1 MEFNFRKLNVYYQ
14 SLDLVELVYEKV
26 GQFPK
31 EEKYALGDQL
41 RRAVVSVPSN
51 IAEGVGRGTDK
62 EKAHFISMAYSS
74 LMEVLCQMEIAY
86 RVNYINEDE
95 LKKVEERIETV
106 AKMLSGL
113 RNKLSNVSQLSTLNT
128 LQIWQLRK
136 NIAKAS

>member
-51 IAEGVGRGTDK
+51 IAEGVGRGTAK
-62 EKAHFISMAYSS
+62 EKAHFISMAYCS
-74 LMEVLCQMEIAY
+74 LGSFMPNGNSL
-86 RVNYINEDE
+86 
-95 LKKVEERIETV
+95 
-106 AKMLSGL
+106 
-113 RNKLSNVSQLSTLNT
+113 
-128 LQIWQLRK
+128 
-136 NIAKAS
+136 

>member
-95 LKKVEERIETV
+95 LKKVEERIETD

-128 LQIWQLRK
+128 
-136 NIAKAS
+136 